1 MDETNPAFENFR
13 NKMRAFGRPFRETT
27 RRVSASKFL
36 GKDDLEKRVEINAR
50 KITILKNIIQA
61 QQIGIGE
68 MIKSLSESSPVSA
81 IEKDIEIIK
90 ESVESIK
97 ETLVKQQEFEVEQFR
112 LTQRELERQKRRRKE
127 NLLEKTTGKLGSFLK
142 TTTER
147 IVNPVKNIFVG
158 IIQFFATLFFGK
170 FLVNFTKFLSNPK
183 NLNIVISITDFIANN
198 FDLIITTIGLGTL
211 AIAAFSLRLLN
222 IGGILQNIL
231 FGNLF
236 GTPTARA
243 LGSRFGSSAAT
254 KGMPG
259 AVSRGTRTGNYGG
272 APIGSR
278 MRGFKLFSRGG
289 LVPGTGNVDSVP
301 AMLTPGEIVIS
312 KPAVEK
318 IGAIN
323 LLNLNREAGKT
334 NVPKVRSGRLYANEG
349 AAVPDLRFTPS
360 MMDRQYTTT
369 SGSLKD
375 GNLELSSRMMSLE
388 ETQNKLADVYKSM
401 GMDILPGQFLPNVGA
416 KVVDKASEISN
427 QYSPGSFKNI
437 MNQSGLSK
445 EDVQFMINSQIAGTE
460 EYHMQ
465 SVADSLNKI
474 KPVSDPIIPSPPVEE
489 DDGYDLTT
497 LSNRLNVPAQENS
510 QSAIVNDIVQGD
522 LASPDESVLST
533 IGML

>member
-1 MDETNPAFENFR
+1 MDETNPVFENFR
-13 NKMRAFGRPFRETT
+13 NKMRAFGQPIRGTT

-36 GKDDLEKRVEINAR
+36 GKNNLEKRVEINER

-81 IEKDIEIIK
+81 IEKDIEGIK

-183 NLNIVISITDFIANN
+183 NLNIVISIADFIANN
-198 FDLIITTIGLGTL
+198 FDLIIATIGIGTL
-211 AIAAFSLRLLN
+211 AIAAFGVRLLA
-222 IGGILQNIL
+222 ISGILKGII

-236 GTPTARA
+236 GSPTARA
-243 LGSRFGSSAAT
+243 IGSKFGSSAAT

-259 AVSRGTRTGNYGG
+259 AFSRGTRTGSYSG

-278 MRGFKLFSRGG
+278 LKGFKFFNQGG
-289 LVPGTGNVDSVP
+289 LVPGTGNTDSVP
-301 AMLTPGEIVIS
+301 AMLTPGEVVIS

-334 NVPKVRSGRLYANEG
+334 NEPKVRSGRFYANEG
-349 AAVPDLRFTPS
+349 MLTPNPSLRMPEIGGTIKNP
-360 MMDRQYTTT
+360 TIN
-369 SGSLKD
+369 LD
-375 GNLELSSRMMSLE
+375 GIE
-388 ETQNKLADVYKSM
+388 
-401 GMDILPGQFLPNVGA
+401 LPGLGGGGGGTDAITGKAKTKTVGNYAKDMLKSLTIPARFLLNIESPEDPQSKFADFYNTPEE
-416 KVVDKASEISN
+416 KVDEAIRKFN
-427 QYSPGSFKNI
+427 
-437 MNQSGLSK
+437 LS
-445 EDVQFMINSQIAGTE
+445 
-460 EYHMQ
+460 
-465 SVADSLNKI
+465 I

-497 LSNRLNVPAQENS
+497 LSNRLNIPVQENS
-510 QSAIVNDIVQGD
+510 PSGIVNDIVKGD
-522 LASPDESVLST
+522 LALPDESVLST

>member
-1 MDETNPAFENFR
+1 MDETNPVFENFR
-13 NKMRAFGRPFRETT
+13 NKMRAFGRPIRETT

-36 GKDDLEKRVEINAR
+36 GKDDLEKRVQINER

-61 QQIGIGE
+61 QQIGIGD
-68 MIKSLSESSPVSA
+68 MIKSLSESSPVPA
-81 IEKDIEIIK
+81 IEKDIEGIK

-97 ETLVKQQEFEVEQFR
+97 ETLVKQQEFEAEQFR

-183 NLNIVISITDFIANN
+183 NLNIVISIADFIANN
-198 FDLIITTIGLGTL
+198 FNLIITTIGLGTL
-211 AIAAFSLRLLN
+211 AIAGFGIRLLA
-222 IGGILQNIL
+222 ISGILRNIML
-231 FGNLF
+231 GNLF

-259 AVSRGTRTGNYGG
+259 AFSRGTRTGSYSG

-278 MRGFKLFSRGG
+278 LKGFKFFNQGG
-289 LVPGTGNVDSVP
+289 LVPGTGNTDSVP
-301 AMLTPGEIVIS
+301 AMLTPGEVVIS

-334 NVPKVRSGRLYANEG
+334 NEPKIRSGRFYANEG
-349 AAVPDLRFTPS
+349 MSVPDISDISMPSLAGGGGGLTGGGDIIDFDMVEKLGGLGGGGGGTNAITGKSKSKSLGKRIIDFGKLLTVPARFLLNIESPEDPNSKFADFYNTPEQKV
-360 MMDRQYTTT
+360 DEAIR
-369 SGSLKD
+369 KF
-375 GNLELSSRMMSLE
+375 NLS
-388 ETQNKLADVYKSM
+388 
-401 GMDILPGQFLPNVGA
+401 
-416 KVVDKASEISN
+416 
-427 QYSPGSFKNI
+427 
-437 MNQSGLSK
+437 
-445 EDVQFMINSQIAGTE
+445 
-460 EYHMQ
+460 
-465 SVADSLNKI
+465 I

-497 LSNRLNVPAQENS
+497 LSNRLNVPVQENS